1 MGRVV
6 LDVEIRPSGAVA
18 GSRVIIRSLDDIGR
32 SSQKMESTVGDSL
45 RKLKGLMATVFSAY
59 AIKNLSSGFLDAAV
73 SVENYKISLNAVVK
87 DIQKTEQIFK
97 DLNEWAAI
105 NPIDTTDAIGAFV
118 TLKTAAVDNAMEA
131 VKAAADLA
139 TVMQASVGDVAKAI
153 VTTETETLRNFGIL
167 MDQSGKQAIIQS
179 GNVKVAVEKD
189 IDSVRKGIIEVIQKQ
204 FGGSM
209 QTAGDSWR
217 GSLATMSGMWSKF
230 QQDVMGSSNSG
241 GPFSALLSGIR
252 SVRDEWDKWTQ
263 TSSYSSMIE
272 GIQSGLLNLLDVLSS
287 VGSSFASVFS
297 FAKDHVEGLTLALKT
312 SLGVLV
318 AYKAA
323 LLAVAVAAPLT
334 AFLANVGAWISLAPL
349 AIKSFSEMATWLS
362 LIGVSLSGPVAFAVG
377 AGVALFMELKD
388 QMKRSAEK
396 AKLLSDAM
404 VTVNEKFSDTN
415 KVTLNLLEAELDK
428 TTKKIAELKKEMRKA
443 TEEALRLSTAQFMS
457 RNGVVGGAL
466 GKSLEELRK
475 SQVDAIADELE
486 KEGAKSQALQKR
498 INELEVI
505 LNNKPTSSPTSSG
518 KEGGVPGPSSSLKS
532 SESAISRLVS
542 NMRDQMKYL
551 NIDGETFL
559 GTLDKWMAK
568 LKPLSDDWKK
578 IADVRMEILGD
589 KAEAEAERI
598 AKAAEKVKEAQNA
611 AAQGID
617 KFWSEMRWSHQEG
630 FTSGDDLLEI
640 FRRDFE
646 GMKKALSEDT
656 KGLVD
661 MGDPLN
667 WTDGM
672 RARFSEIQALASEL
686 ASSQFASL
694 NQQLENGVLTQKEW
708 TAEVEKLKAKYG
720 ELPKVVGDLNKAQ
733 EDTKNTASGVADMT
747 KLWANDLARGL
758 ADAIVNARDLGDAL
772 KSIAK
777 QMASSWLQKLIGGW
791 LGGLLPNATGNV
803 FAGGQ
808 VMPFANGGVVTAPT
822 LFPMARGMGLMG
834 EAGPEAVMPLKRGS
848 NGRLGV
854 EASNGGGVTNITMNV
869 NAVDSRSF
877 MDMLKN
883 HKAMVESIIVEN
895 IYGDGQVR
903 AAIQGA
909 K

>member
-118 TLKTAAVDNAMEA
+118 TLKTAAVDNTMEA

-189 IDSVRKGIIEVIQKQ
+189 IGSVRKGIIDVIQKQ

-209 QTAGDSWR
+209 QTAGDTWR

-272 GIQSGLLNLLDVLSS
+272 GIQFGLLNLLDVLSS

-334 AFLANVGAWISLAPL
+334 AFLTNVGAWISLAPL
-349 AIKSFSEMATWLS
+349 AIKSFSEMASWLS
-362 LIGVSLSGPVAFAVG
+362 LIGVSLSGPVALAIG
-377 AGVALFMELKD
+377 AGVALFMELRD

-404 VTVNEKFSDTN
+404 VTVKDKFSVAN
-415 KVTLNLLEAELDK
+415 KSTLNLLEAEIDK
-428 TTKKIAELKKEMRKA
+428 TTKKIAELKEEMQEA
-443 TEEALRLSTAQFMS
+443 TKEALRLSTAQFMS
-457 RNGVVGGAL
+457 RNGVLGGAV
-466 GKSLEELRK
+466 GKATEELRK
-475 SQVDAIADELE
+475 AAFEEMGKTTSGYEALL
-486 KEGAKSQALQKR
+486 QALQKR
-498 INELEVI
+498 SDEIKKLMGSVTTP
-505 LNNKPTSSPTSSG
+505 PTSS
-518 KEGGVPGPSSSLKS
+518 KEGEGSAPSSSLKS
-532 SESAISRLVS
+532 SESAVSRMVS

-598 AKAAEKVKEAQNA
+598 AKAAEKVKEAQTA

-630 FTSGDDLLEI
+630 FTSGDDLLKSLQE
-640 FRRDFE
+640 DFE
-646 GMKKALSEDT
+646 RMKETLSKESNGLIDT
-656 KGLVD
+656 
-661 MGDPLN
+661 GDPLN

-672 RARFSEIQALASEL
+672 KARFSEIQSLASEL
-686 ASSQFASL
+686 ASNQFASL

-720 ELPKVVGDLNKAQ
+720 ELPKVVSNLNQAQ

-772 KSIAK
+772 RNVAKSIA
-777 QMASSWLQKLIGGW
+777 SSALQKLIGGW
-791 LGGLLPNATGNV
+791 LGFADGGVFSNGNV
-803 FAGGQ
+803 I
-808 VMPFANGGVVTAPT
+808 PFARGGVVTAPT

-834 EAGPEAVMPLKRGS
+834 EAGPEAVMPLKRGAD
-848 NGRLGV
+848 GKLGV
-854 EASNGGGVTNITMNV
+854 SAEGTGGSEGTVINNYYIQAADAQSFADMCRRNPGAITGVVATDYTNNGVTRKVMKG
-869 NAVDSRSF
+869 S
-877 MDMLKN
+877 
-883 HKAMVESIIVEN
+883 
-895 IYGDGQVR
+895 
-903 AAIQGA
+903 
-909 K
+909 